1 MITLEVFENTNSETD
16 TVELLRHIVN
26 LIEEGYTLGFDPE
39 WKLSNNSNSN
49 NILDD
54 EQSEI
59 ESDIILELADKIY
72 SNVYPNIDD
81 KRFYDKKLT
90 EIFDWLC
97 NGNSE
102 EIENWTAE
110 SLVDEWKEYD
120 QEEEVNDELDN

>member
-1 MITLEVFENTNSETD
+1 MITLEVFENADSETD

-26 LIEEGYTLGFDPE
+26 LIEEGYTSGYDPGWTLTE
-39 WKLSNNSNSN
+39 NNS
-49 NILDD
+49 IRD
-54 EQSEI
+54 
-59 ESDIILELADKIY
+59 ESDIKAEYESGILLDLADKIY
-72 SNVYPNIDD
+72 SNVYPDVDD

-110 SLVDEWKEYD
+110 SLIDEWKEYD
-120 QEEEVNDELDN
+120 QEEEVE

>member
-1 MITLEVFENTNSETD
+1 MITLEVFENADSETD

-26 LIEEGYTLGFDPE
+26 LIEEGYTSGYDPE
-39 WKLSNNSNSN
+39 WTLTENNS
-49 NILDD
+49 IRD
-54 EQSEI
+54 
-59 ESDIILELADKIY
+59 ESDIKAEYESGILLDLADKIY
-72 SNVYPNIDD
+72 SNVYPDVDD

-110 SLVDEWKEYD
+110 SLIDEWKEYD
-120 QEEEVNDELDN
+120 QEEEVE